1 MRNETTDRHQQSIS
15 FFLNNERKESLE
27 ISNHS
32 RSPSRV
38 VNGVKIY
45 NFSDIDSYRRI
56 HRPLLNEEK
65 KNHIKEKLNLE
76 KEVLNRVNKR
86 SKNHQQM
93 VYYRYNP
100 FDKKA
105 AVGHSKSEMKLEPEE
120 EERIDIKKHDIVT
133 GINNLKK
140 KTLDNSKHS
149 ASLIKLKD
157 NTERLSRFAQ
167 QNILEKKKSVQIIR
181 RPSVSNI
188 EKK

>member
-1 MRNETTDRHQQSIS
+1 
-15 FFLNNERKESLE
+15 
-27 ISNHS
+27 
-32 RSPSRV
+32 
-38 VNGVKIY
+38 
-45 NFSDIDSYRRI
+45 
-56 HRPLLNEEK
+56 
-65 KNHIKEKLNLE
+65 
-76 KEVLNRVNKR
+76 
-86 SKNHQQM
+86 M

-105 AVGHSKSEMKLEPEE
+105 AIGHSKSEMKLEPEE